1 MRNWRVVRSFCQKRQ
16 KWLYSVPHERSH
28 NIIRL
33 DMAEKN
39 SDASS
44 AAAAEQISQAQNI
57 SVIGNCSFQYYTDIV
72 THFYY
77 YILLF
82 NIFIFRFQYY
92 TYISFLSFT
101 FFFLITMIITF
112 RLFTFCFH
120 FRHFTPFGC
129 EKTITL

>member
-77 YILLF
+77 CIILTF
-82 NIFIFRFQYY
+82 
-92 TYISFLSFT
+92 SFSDFSTLHFFFT
-101 FFFLITMIITF
+101 FYLFLFLITIIITF
-112 RLFTFCFH
+112 HWFISCFQ
-120 FRHFTPFGC
+120 FRQFTPYGC
-129 EKTITL
+129 EKIITL